1 MAAIHGQTQSL
12 HTNALDEALAL
23 PSDFSARIARGTQ
36 LFLRDEAGS
45 SRVIDPWGG
54 SFFVERLTHDLGE
67 RARAHIAE
75 IEVLGGMAKAIAE
88 GLPKRRIEEAA
99 ARTQARIDAGEQIVV
114 GVNKYRVEEDTPI
127 ETLRVD
133 NSAVWATQI
142 EKLKRL
148 RAERDQVLCNQA
160 LEALSAAARGKRNL
174 LEAAVEAARAKATVG
189 EMSQAL
195 EGVWRRHVA
204 DIRIARGVYAG
215 ASAGKTQAIERAKQ
229 MAAAFREAEGRVPK
243 ILVAKI
249 GQDGHDRGQKV
260 IASAFSDFGF
270 EVIIGP
276 LFATP
281 EEVARQAIT
290 EGVHVI
296 GVSSLT
302 AGHLTHIPA
311 LKEALAAQGGRDIII
326 VLGGVIPREDH
337 AVLRQ
342 AGVASIFPPGTA
354 VAEAA
359 ITILEAL
366 SQKLGYAQPPA
377 AQ

>member
-1 MAAIHGQTQSL
+1 
-12 HTNALDEALAL
+12 
-23 PSDFSARIARGTQ
+23 
-36 LFLRDEAGS
+36 
-45 SRVIDPWGG
+45 
-54 SFFVERLTHDLGE
+54 
-67 RARAHIAE
+67 
-75 IEVLGGMAKAIAE
+75 
-88 GLPKRRIEEAA
+88 
-99 ARTQARIDAGEQIVV
+99 
-114 GVNKYRVEEDTPI
+114 
-127 ETLRVD
+127 
-133 NSAVWATQI
+133 
-142 EKLKRL
+142 
-148 RAERDQVLCNQA
+148 
-160 LEALSAAARGKRNL
+160 L

-195 EGVWRRHVA
+195 ERVWSRHVA

-229 MAAAFREAEGRVPK
+229 MAAAFREAEGRLPK
-243 ILVAKI
+243 ILIAKI

-302 AGHLTHIPA
+302 AGHLTHVPA

-337 AVLRQ
+337 IVLRQ

-359 ITILEAL
+359 IAILEAL

>member
-1 MAAIHGQTQSL
+1 M
-12 HTNALDEALAL
+12 
-23 PSDFSARIARGTQ
+23 
-36 LFLRDEAGS
+36 
-45 SRVIDPWGG
+45 
-54 SFFVERLTHDLGE
+54 
-67 RARAHIAE
+67 
-75 IEVLGGMAKAIAE
+75 
-88 GLPKRRIEEAA
+88 
-99 ARTQARIDAGEQIVV
+99 QA
-114 GVNKYRVEEDTPI
+114 
-127 ETLRVD
+127 
-133 NSAVWATQI
+133 S
-142 EKLKRL
+142 L
-148 RAERDQVLCNQA
+148 RAQ
-160 LEALSAAARGKRNL
+160 
-174 LEAAVEAARAKATVG
+174 
-189 EMSQAL
+189 
-195 EGVWRRHVA
+195 
-204 DIRIARGVYAG
+204 
-215 ASAGKTQAIERAKQ
+215 Q
-229 MAAAFREAEGRVPK
+229 MAAAFREAAGRVPK

-270 EVIIGP
+270 EVIIGS

-281 EEVARQAIT
+281 EEVARQAVA

-326 VLGGVIPREDH
+326 VAGGVIPREDH

-342 AGVASIFPPGTA
+342 AGVAAIFPPGTA